1 MNILFM
7 GTPEF
12 AVPSFRK
19 IIFSKHNIV
28 GAFTQPDKPKGR
40 GYKLSFSAVK
50 EEALKQNIKV
60 YQPPRIKDPEVIN
73 IIKGLNPDVI
83 VVVAY
88 GKILPKE
95 IIDFPKYGCI
105 NVHASLL
112 PKYRGAAPIQWSIIN
127 GEKITGITTMYMN
140 EGLDTGDIILKKSV
154 EIEDNET
161 SNELS
166 NKLSII
172 GANLLLETLDLINIG
187 ELYCIKQ
194 NNEDASYAPMINR
207 SLSWID
213 WNKSA
218 KEIHDLVRGLN
229 SWPSATTKIDGK
241 IFKIHK
247 TKVYEEKIENE
258 ESGKII
264 SISPF
269 VVSCGYNTLLEIIEL
284 QCEGKKRMLSSDFL
298 RGHKLTINTKL
309 GE

>member
-1 MNILFM
+1 M

>member
-12 AVPSFRK
+12 AVPSLKK

-28 GAFTQPDKPKGR
+28 GVFTQPDKPKGR
-40 GYKLSFSAVK
+40 GYKLSFPAVK
-50 EEALKQNIKV
+50 EEALKQ
-60 YQPPRIKDPEVIN
+60 E
-73 IIKGLNPDVI
+73 LNPDVI

-95 IIDFPKYGCI
+95 IIKFPKYGCI

-161 SNELS
+161 SHELS
-166 NKLSII
+166 NKLSMM
-172 GANLLLETLDLINIG
+172 GANLLLDTLELIDSGGLNR
-187 ELYCIKQ
+187 IKQ
-194 NNEDASYAPMINR
+194 NDEDASYAPMIDK

-218 KEIHDLVRGLN
+218 KEIHNLVRGLN
-229 SWPSATTKIDGK
+229 SWPSAITKINGK
-241 IFKIHK
+241 IFKIHR
-247 TKVYEEKIENE
+247 TKICEEKIENE

-264 SISPF
+264 SISPL
-269 VVSCGYNTLLEIIEL
+269 VVSCGYNTSLEIIEL